1 MIIKILKFLAENVKT
16 VEEYKLHLNRMLE
29 LCNIPPL
36 LEKSSD
42 SLIFDDIMKQYFTLL
57 GQLLIILP
65 TEQQILKI
73 HKILHSLLLK
83 TEIRNVAAV
92 TFEYCRKA
100 MEKSKLPIIV
110 TELLSTSYLETYEKF
125 LQLVFLLSSIS
136 YECCM
141 Y

>member
-1 MIIKILKFLAENVKT
+1 MAENVKT
-16 VEEYKLHLNRMLE
+16 VKEYKLHLNRMLE

-42 SLIFDDIMKQYFTLL
+42 NLIVDDIMEHYFTLL
-57 GQLLIILP
+57 GDLLIISP

-83 TEIRNVAAV
+83 TKIKNIAAV
-92 TFEYCRKA
+92 KFEYCRKA
-100 MEKSKLPIIV
+100 MEKSQLPIIIA
-110 TELLSTSYLETYEKF
+110 ELLRASYSKMYEKI

>member
-1 MIIKILKFLAENVKT
+1 MIIKVLKFLAENVKT
-16 VEEYKLHLNRMLE
+16 VKEYKIHLNRMLE

-36 LEKSSD
+36 LEKLSD
-42 SLIFDDIMKQYFTLL
+42 NLILEDIMKHYFTLL
-57 GQLLIILP
+57 GHLLIILP

-73 HKILHSLLLK
+73 HRILHSLLLK
-83 TEIRNVAAV
+83 TKIKNIAAIKL
-92 TFEYCRKA
+92 EYCRKA
-100 MEKSKLPIIV
+100 VEKSELPIIIA
-110 TELLSTSYLETYEKF
+110 ELLRTSELKMYEKV